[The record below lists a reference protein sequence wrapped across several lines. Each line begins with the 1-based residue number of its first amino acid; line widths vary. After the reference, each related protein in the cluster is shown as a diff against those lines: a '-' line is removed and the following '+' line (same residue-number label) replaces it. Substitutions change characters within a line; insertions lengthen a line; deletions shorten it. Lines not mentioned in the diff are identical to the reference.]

1 MSPASQS
8 QGRKNKRGFR
18 LVRSYELC
26 QIAPNRGGRPIS
38 GGTPEAGM
46 ERTLVDTSQT
56 LDFDITMTV
65 DSESGSVTDGILM
78 VLVTNTV
85 ELHNLGVSNNDG
97 LVFVHFFG
105 GLSFSFTADS
115 SGAMSGFLDGGSVT
129 TELGSIMLAVDIQ
142 DYEIAPGPAIIPI
155 ARCGAP

>member
-1 MSPASQS
+1 
-8 QGRKNKRGFR
+8 
-18 LVRSYELC
+18 
-26 QIAPNRGGRPIS
+26 
-38 GGTPEAGM
+38 M

-97 LVFVHFFG
+97 LVLVHFFG